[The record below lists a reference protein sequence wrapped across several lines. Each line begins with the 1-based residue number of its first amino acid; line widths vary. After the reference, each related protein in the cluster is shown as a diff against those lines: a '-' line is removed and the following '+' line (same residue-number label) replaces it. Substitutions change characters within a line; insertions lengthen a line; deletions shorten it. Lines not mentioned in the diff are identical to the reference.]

1 MNCSQRPISI
11 KKMNG
16 KKQTNMYTNVHPL
29 LMEAY
34 KSKSASAMSK
44 MNSTVKSN
52 FWTII
57 TVI

>member
-1 MNCSQRPISI
+1 MNCSQRAISI

-16 KKQTNMYTNVHPL
+16 KKQTNMCTNVHPL
-29 LMEAY
+29 LMEEY

-44 MNSTVKSN
+44 MNSPVKSN
-52 FWTII
+52 LWTII